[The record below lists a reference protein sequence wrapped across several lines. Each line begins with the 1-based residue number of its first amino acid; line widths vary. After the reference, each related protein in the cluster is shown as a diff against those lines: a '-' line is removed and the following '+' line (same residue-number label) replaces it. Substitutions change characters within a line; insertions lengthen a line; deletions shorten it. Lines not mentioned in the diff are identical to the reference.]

1 MNCEVESVDILE
13 RSKSFLTLKQQE
25 LCTTEHIPSALGYSG
40 IASGTSS
47 SDSSSETPIIMC
59 LMPSGHKKYQR

>member
-40 IASGTSS
+40 IASGIS
-47 SDSSSETPIIMC
+47 SDSSSGTPIIMC